1 MNMFNEILFNK
12 VCEYED
18 TGWFSKA
25 DKVYIQYISDTK
37 IFSIEELQIVR
48 ESIIESQ
55 DNEGYISD
63 RKAKKSHNK
72 YHSTAY
78 ALATLSLIDSLTESY
93 TDYKKILTPLHA
105 SLDPTVGKVE
115 NLGLLN
121 RAHQWRGSH
130 TFGGICAIQYYL
142 KKYDFPTNLDL
153 LHYYQDQISTDG
165 LLNLTNPVVSICFDS
180 LYVLRHRPDTAKFGA
195 VAHLYWMFDRKN
207 LHQVDSLSVLTAINA
222 LVNSDG
228 SVEAIPYCLDYD
240 LLYILR
246 FFLESENKKTEA
258 YQVSILTLNKCG
270 HRIYNFIMSNSSKF
284 WLHAIPGALA
294 ALQVCAYSED
304 FSIFLDNNNIK
315 LNNIMDETIWI

>member
-1 MNMFNEILFNK
+1 MNMFNEILLNK
-12 VCEYED
+12 ASEYED
-18 TGWFSKA
+18 TGWFSHA

-37 IFSIEELQIVR
+37 IFSKEELQFVR

-55 DNEGYISD
+55 DIEGYISD
-63 RKAKKSHNK
+63 SKANKSHNK
-72 YHSTAY
+72 FHSTAY
-78 ALATLSLIDSLTESY
+78 ALATLSLIDSLTESR
-93 TDYKKILTPLHA
+93 TEYKKILTPLHA
-105 SLDPTVGKVE
+105 SLDPTIGKVE

-142 KKYDFPTNLDL
+142 KKHDFPTNLDL

-165 LLNLTNPVVSICFDS
+165 LLNLTNRVVSKCFDS

-195 VAHLYWMFDRKN
+195 VAHLYWMFERKN
-207 LHQVDSLSVLTAINA
+207 LQQVDSQSVLTAINS

-246 FFLESENKKTEA
+246 FFLETENKTTEA
-258 YQVSILTLNKCG
+258 YQASIQTLNKCG

-304 FSIFLDNNNIK
+304 FSIFLDNNNIQ